1 MGAAMKQRRTNRP
14 DRLITPGATDV
25 EIRCDH
31 AVAPFDRLALDM
43 ERTWG
48 IDRLP
53 GLVSPATAEK
63 FGRAMAHMNAMIN
76 EGKPVEVAA
85 AAVNCMKGLA
95 ALDAEARSLGHSP
108 ACPLVWHYEHEGKRF
123 GVVQDVADWPPVAAE
138 FPGLTIYTMREVAN
152 ALAAYNIQPLIGA
165 VKQAFPGAEIKRRE
179 PTELEKQLEDE
190 IPW

>member
-1 MGAAMKQRRTNRP
+1 MKHRRTNRP

-31 AVAPFDRLALDM
+31 AAAPFDRLALDM
-43 ERTWG
+43 ERIWG

-85 AAVNCMKGLA
+85 AAVNCMKGLN
-95 ALDAEARSLGHSP
+95 ALDAEARSLGHAP
-108 ACPLVWHYEHEGKRF
+108 ACPLVWQYEHEGHRF
-123 GVVQDVADWPPVAAE
+123 GVVQDVSDWPPVAAE

-152 ALAAYNIQPLIGA
+152 ALAAYNVQPIIGA

-179 PTELEKQLEDE
+179 PTELEKHLEDE